1 MTTLCMLTATVIRR
15 WVDMDK
21 LTKLAINDLK
31 TILDFMLEYGADGS
45 LPNMDAGG
53 SGDKAYE
60 ASVRLEA
67 WLDTGGVLLVRED
80 SDD

>member
-1 MTTLCMLTATVIRR
+1 
-15 WVDMDK
+15 MDK

-31 TILDFMLEYGADGS
+31 TILDFMLDYGADGS

-67 WLDTGGVLLVRED
+67 WLDTGGAGYWWGMVVREAT
-80 SDD
+80 DD

>member
-1 MTTLCMLTATVIRR
+1 
-15 WVDMDK
+15 MDK

-60 ASVRLEA
+60 ASHVKQKNTANRLFPIIFRFCFLFCKNSVTSVTA
-67 WLDTGGVLLVRED
+67 
-80 SDD
+80 